1 MRWTGSDEQIGIAMA
16 IGFII
21 VLLVTMAAYLALS
34 TGAPRSHADTGCV
47 SERCFARGVADGHRE
62 VTVG

>member
-21 VLLVTMAAYLALS
+21 VLLVTMAEYLALS
-34 TGAPRSHADTGCV
+34 TGAPRSHAGTGV
-47 SERCFARGVADGHRE
+47 RVGEMFRADVAPTRS
-62 VTVG
+62 